1 MLEGDVRFVNA
12 LPAAV
17 SVVEYGARRTLI
29 VAGVM
34 LAALLQTLDS
44 TITNVAL
51 PAIQG
56 NTGASTDEA
65 TWVING
71 YTIAVVIV
79 IPIIPW
85 LQSVLGRKKY
95 FLISVIGF
103 TAMSFLCGVSTSI
116 TELVLFRIA
125 QGVFG
130 AGLLATGQTIL
141 RDTFPEKEIG
151 LSQAIFALGAVGG
164 PALGPPIGGW
174 LVDNVSWNY
183 CFLINI
189 VPGIVSALILAAFL
203 RDPQA
208 PRKMPMD
215 VVGLVLLVAG
225 VGALQYL
232 LSEGE
237 RYDWFSDPTI
247 LACAFI
253 AVIGIG
259 GLIVWELRFAKSPL
273 VDIAIFADRSLAA
286 GVGLA
291 LILGAALLG
300 TQYVL
305 PQYVQS
311 ALGFTATLSGL
322 LVLVKALPIAL
333 MTLALAPL
341 VTRLDARYFIAIG
354 FAFTAISSFWQG
366 AVTTP
371 DSGFGIFVGSLIL
384 GGAAVAFLYVPLSV
398 AVLGAVPRERGGSAS
413 AWINVAVQL
422 GGSVSIALLS
432 TLIDQR
438 EAFHQ
443 SVLAGGLN
451 VAAAHLPAF
460 PTPAMLA
467 TIAGIVTGQSS
478 VMAYADTSFAVALFA
493 AVAVPIV
500 FIMRKPRN
508 DGVEIEFGG

>member
-1 MLEGDVRFVNA
+1 VNA
-12 LPAAV
+12 PAAPV
-17 SVVEYGARRTLI
+17 SVVEYGLRRTLI

-56 NTGASTDEA
+56 NTGASSDEA

-85 LQSVLGRKKY
+85 LQTVLGRKRY
-95 FLISVIGF
+95 FIISVIGF
-103 TAMSFLCGVSTSI
+103 TAMSFLCGISTSI
-116 TELVLFRIA
+116 AELVLFRIA
-125 QGVFG
+125 QGIFG

-141 RDTFPEKEIG
+141 RDTFPEDQIG

-174 LVDNVSWNY
+174 LVDNVTWNY

-203 RDPQA
+203 RDPA
-208 PRKMPMD
+208 TPRRMPMD

-225 VGALQYL
+225 VGALQYV

-237 RYDWFSDPTI
+237 RYDWFNDPNI
-247 LACAFI
+247 LACAIVAALGI
-253 AVIGIG
+253 A
-259 GLIVWELRFAKSPL
+259 GLIVWELRFAKAPL

-300 TQYVL
+300 TQYIL
-305 PQYVQS
+305 PQYVQN

-322 LVLVKALPIAL
+322 LVLVKALPIAIV
-333 MTLALAPL
+333 TLAVAPL
-341 VTRLDARYFIAIG
+341 IMRLDARYFIAIG
-354 FAFTAISSFWQG
+354 FALTAISCFWQG

-371 DSGFGIFVGSLIL
+371 DSSFGIFVGSLVL
-384 GGAAVAFLYVPLSV
+384 GGAGVAFLFVPISV

-422 GGSVSIALLS
+422 GGSISIALLS
-432 TLIDQR
+432 TLVDR
-438 EAFHQ
+438 RVAFHQ
-443 SVLAGGLN
+443 SVLAGNVN
-451 VAAAHLPAF
+451 VASAHLPAILS
-460 PTPAMLA
+460 PGALA
-467 TIAGIVTGQSS
+467 GLAGIVGAQSA

-493 AVAVPIV
+493 AIAIPVV
-500 FIMRKPRN
+500 FIMRKPRA

>member
-1 MLEGDVRFVNA
+1 VNG
-12 LPAAV
+12 LLV
-17 SVVEYGARRTLI
+17 TQSVVEYGARRTLI

-56 NTGASTDEA
+56 NTGASSDEA

-85 LQSVLGRKKY
+85 LQSVLGRKRY
-95 FLISVIGF
+95 FIISVAGF

-116 TELVLFRIA
+116 GELVFFRIA
-125 QGVFG
+125 QGIFG

-141 RDTFPEKEIG
+141 RDTFPESQIG

-174 LVDNVSWNY
+174 LVDNLTWNY

-189 VPGIVSALILAAFL
+189 VPGIVSALILGTLL
-203 RDPQA
+203 RDPSA
-208 PRKMPMD
+208 PRRTPLD
-215 VVGLVLLVAG
+215 GVGLLLLVAG
-225 VGALQYL
+225 VGALQYV

-237 RYDWFSDPTI
+237 RYDWFSDPNI
-247 LACAFI
+247 LACGI
-253 AVIGIG
+253 VAVIGIA
-259 GLIVWELRFAKSPL
+259 GLIIWELRFARNPV
-273 VDIAIFADRSLAA
+273 VDIAIFGDRSLAA

-305 PQYVQS
+305 PQYVQNS
-311 ALGFTATLSGL
+311 LGFTATLSGL
-322 LVLVKALPIAL
+322 LVLVKALPIAIVTL
-333 MTLALAPL
+333 MIAPMI
-341 VTRLDARYFIAIG
+341 TKLDARYFIAIG
-354 FAFTAISSFWQG
+354 FALTAISCFWLG
-366 AVTTP
+366 SVTTP
-371 DSGFGIFVGSLIL
+371 DASFGLFVGPLIL
-384 GGAAVAFLYVPLSV
+384 GGAAVACLFVPISV

-432 TLIDQR
+432 TLVDR
-438 EAFHQ
+438 RLAFHE
-443 SVLAGGLN
+443 SVLSGNLN
-451 VAAAHLPAF
+451 LAAAHLPAI
-460 PTPAMLA
+460 PPASELA
-467 TIAGIVTGQSS
+467 GIAGLVTSQSA
-478 VMAYADTSFAVALFA
+478 VMAYADTSFAVALCAAFA
-493 AVAVPIV
+493 IPLV
-500 FIMRKPRN
+500 FIMRKPRTGA
-508 DGVEIEFGG
+508 DVEVEFGA

>member
-1 MLEGDVRFVNA
+1 VNA
-12 LPAAV
+12 ALAPV

-29 VAGVM
+29 VVGVM
-34 LAALLQTLDS
+34 LAALLQTLDT

-56 NTGASTDEA
+56 NTGASIDEA

-85 LQSVLGRKKY
+85 LQSVLGRKRY
-95 FLISVIGF
+95 FIISVAGF
-103 TAMSFLCGVSTSI
+103 TAMSFMCGVSSSI
-116 TELVLFRIA
+116 GELVCFRIA
-125 QGVFG
+125 QGIFG

-141 RDTFPEKEIG
+141 RDTFPESQIG

-174 LVDNVSWNY
+174 LVDNLTWNY

-189 VPGIVSALILAAFL
+189 VPGIVSALILAALL
-203 RDPQA
+203 RDPSK
-208 PRKMPMD
+208 PRRTPLD
-215 VVGLVLLVAG
+215 GVGLVLLMAG
-225 VGALQYL
+225 VGALQYV

-237 RYDWFSDPTI
+237 RYDWFNDPNI
-247 LACAFI
+247 LACGLV
-253 AVIGIG
+253 AVAGIV
-259 GLIVWELRFAKSPL
+259 GLIIWELRFAKHPV
-273 VDIAIFADRSLAA
+273 VDIAIFGDRSLAA

-305 PQYVQS
+305 PQYVQNS
-311 ALGFTATLSGL
+311 LGFTATLSGQ
-322 LVLVKALPIAL
+322 LVLVKALPIAIV
-333 MTLALAPL
+333 TLLIAPMI
-341 VTRLDARYFIAIG
+341 TRLDARYFIALG
-354 FAFTAISSFWQG
+354 FALTAMSCYWQG

-371 DSGFGIFVGSLIL
+371 DASFGIFIGSLVL
-384 GGAAVAFLYVPLSV
+384 GGAAVAFLFVPISV
-398 AVLGAVPRERGGSAS
+398 AVLGAVPRERGSSAS

-432 TLIDQR
+432 TLVDR
-438 EAFHQ
+438 RLAFHQ
-443 SVLAGGLN
+443 SVIAGNLN
-451 VAAAHLPAF
+451 IAAAHLPAI
-460 PTPAMLA
+460 PPPSALDA
-467 TIAGIVTGQSS
+467 IAGIVTGQSA

-493 AVAVPIV
+493 AIAVPLV
-500 FIMRKPRN
+500 FIMRKPRTGG
-508 DGVEIEFGG
+508 DVEIEFGA

>member
-1 MLEGDVRFVNA
+1 MNGSSEPR
-12 LPAAV
+12 
-17 SVVEYGARRTLI
+17 SVVEYGARRGLI

-56 NTGASTDEA
+56 NTGASSDEA

-85 LQSVLGRKKY
+85 LQATLGRKRY
-95 FLISVIGF
+95 FIISVIGF
-103 TAMSFLCGVSTSI
+103 TAMSFLCGISSSI
-116 TELVLFRIA
+116 GELVLFRIA
-125 QGVFG
+125 QGIFG

-141 RDTFPEKEIG
+141 RDTFPEEQIG

-189 VPGIVSALILAAFL
+189 IPGIVSALILAAFL

-208 PRKMPMD
+208 ARKTPMD
-215 VVGLVLLVAG
+215 VVGLILLVAG

-237 RYDWFSDPTI
+237 RYDWFNDPNI
-247 LACAFI
+247 LACAAI
-253 AVIGIG
+253 AAIGIG
-259 GLIVWELRFAKSPL
+259 GLIVWELRFAKNPL
-273 VDIAIFADRSLAA
+273 VDIKIFGDRSLAA

-322 LVLVKALPIAL
+322 LVLVKALPIAIV
-333 MTLALAPL
+333 TLAVAPL
-341 VTRLDARYFIAIG
+341 VTRLDARLFIAIG
-354 FAFTAISSFWQG
+354 FALTAVACFWQG

-371 DSGFGIFVGSLIL
+371 ESSFGIFVGSLVL
-384 GGAAVAFLYVPLSV
+384 GGAGVAFLFVPISV
-398 AVLGAVPRERGGSAS
+398 AVLGAVPRDRGGSAS

-432 TLIDQR
+432 TLVDR
-438 EAFHQ
+438 RVAFHQ
-443 SVLAGGLN
+443 SILAGSAN
-451 VAAAHLPAF
+451 IASAHLPAI
-460 PTPAMLA
+460 PPVNALA
-467 TIAGIVTGQSS
+467 AIEGIVSGQSA

-493 AVAVPIV
+493 AIAVPV
-500 FIMRKPRN
+500 AFIMRKPRT
-508 DGVEIEFGG
+508 GGEIEFGG

>member
-1 MLEGDVRFVNA
+1 MNGSVTT
-12 LPAAV
+12 V
-17 SVVEYGARRTLI
+17 SVVEYGLRRTLI

-56 NTGASTDEA
+56 NTGASSDEA

-85 LQSVLGRKKY
+85 LQSRLGRKRY
-95 FLISVIGF
+95 FIISVAGF
-103 TAMSFLCGVSTSI
+103 TAMSFLCGVSSSI
-116 TELVLFRIA
+116 DELVLFRIA
-125 QGVFG
+125 QGIFG

-141 RDTFPEKEIG
+141 RDTFPESQIG

-174 LVDNVSWNY
+174 LVDNLTWNY

-189 VPGIVSALILAAFL
+189 VPGIVSALILASLL
-203 RDPQA
+203 RDPAA
-208 PRKMPMD
+208 PHRAPFD
-215 VVGLVLLVAG
+215 AVGLCLLVAG
-225 VGALQYL
+225 VGALQYV

-237 RYDWFSDPTI
+237 RYDWFNDPNI
-247 LACAFI
+247 LACA
-253 AVIGIG
+253 AVAVGGIG
-259 GLIVWELRFAKSPL
+259 ALVIWELRFAKNPV

-300 TQYVL
+300 TQYIL
-305 PQYVQS
+305 PQYVQNS
-311 ALGFTATLSGL
+311 LGFTATLSGL

-333 MTLALAPL
+333 ATLVIAPL
-341 VTRLDARYFIAIG
+341 VTRVDARYFIAVG
-354 FAFTAISSFWQG
+354 FAFTAISCFWQG

-371 DSGFGIFVGSLIL
+371 DAGFGIFVGSLVL

-422 GGSVSIALLS
+422 GGSISIALLS
-432 TLIDQR
+432 TLVDR
-438 EAFHQ
+438 RVAFHQ
-443 SVLAGGLN
+443 SVLAGDLN
-451 VAAAHLPAF
+451 IGAAHLPAI
-460 PTPAMLA
+460 PAA
-467 TIAGIVTGQSS
+467 DAIASIAGLVSSQSA

-493 AVAVPIV
+493 AIAIPLV
-500 FIMRKPRN
+500 FIMRKPRT
-508 DGVEIEFGG
+508 DVEIEFGG